1 MAKLTNSQLTE
12 QLTASHVSYQLL
24 EDQLHDANERIKLL
38 IAERDMF
45 AKTAHDAIARND
57 ELTEQLDCMRFDLQ
71 NYVQALYDAQTL
83 AKPNTQ
89 QRRVYEFNPAIPGDF
104 ARAAQ
109 LAKANKGSV
118 KRMAV

>member
-1 MAKLTNSQLTE
+1 MARLTIADLTKQLEVECKLVAIHEATILRLTK
-12 QLTASHVSYQLL
+12 
-24 EDQLHDANERIKLL
+24 D
-38 IAERDMF
+38 
-45 AKTAHDAIARND
+45 RN
-57 ELTEQLDCMRFDLQ
+57 ELTEQLDRTRFDLQ
-71 NYVQALYDAQTL
+71 NYVQAVYNAQTL
-83 AKPNTQ
+83 AKPTPTTQ

>member
-57 ELTEQLDCMRFDLQ
+57 ES
-71 NYVQALYDAQTL
+71 

-89 QRRVYEFNPAIPGDF
+89 QRRVYEFNPVIPGDF

-109 LAKANKGSV
+109 LAKANRGSV
-118 KRMAV
+118 KRMVV